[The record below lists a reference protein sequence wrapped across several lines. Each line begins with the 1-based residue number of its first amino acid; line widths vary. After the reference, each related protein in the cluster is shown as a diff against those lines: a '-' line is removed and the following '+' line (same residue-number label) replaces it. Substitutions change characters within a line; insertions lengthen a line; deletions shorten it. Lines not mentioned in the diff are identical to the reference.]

1 MRRISVQVFVSPKHL
16 VSGCAAGFLALAL
29 PFIGSATAEPNPDRT
44 AYFGETHVH
53 TSWSF
58 DAYIFGN
65 HITGPADAYKY
76 AKGGTIKHPLGYD
89 VKITTPLD
97 WMGVTDHSEYAGV
110 VRLSNDPSSSISK
123 LPIAKELVVHNAA
136 DIQRIYLWLGTSM
149 IKMEPVE
156 ALMKPEISDT
166 VWKANNKAADAAN
179 EPGKFT
185 AFCSYEWTSNPDF
198 RNMHRNL
205 FFKDCAKV
213 PSRPFSSLES
223 QAPEDLW
230 NWMDDQR
237 KAGIELLAISHNAN
251 LSGGLM
257 YPTEVNFKG
266 RPIDQAWA
274 ESRDRN
280 ERLTEIKQIKGAS
293 ETHPL
298 LSPNDEFANY
308 EILNYL
314 LGDPQGQFI
323 TIGGSYVRQA
333 LKDGVAMQQA
343 KGYNPFKTGVVG
355 GSDSHNTAVPYR
367 QENFFG
373 GHARLDGTV
382 KERMAGH
389 NFAGLDVR
397 FENPAGLT
405 GLWAEENTRESLF
418 EAMKRKETFAT
429 SGPRMQI
436 RFFAGWDYAED
447 VKEAEK
453 HEFWKIVPEWIKDR
467 AWVRTAYA
475 QGVPMGGDL
484 QPASAG
490 QKAPTFAVWATKDP
504 TSGNLDRIQIV
515 KGWTKDGQS
524 FEKIYDVVWAGERKP
539 DLVTGKVPAIGSTV
553 NIAEASYTNAIG
565 AVELKGVWT
574 DPDFDPS
581 LNAFYYARALEIPTP
596 RWTTIQAKELGV
608 SPPETVA
615 ATVQER
621 AWSSPIWYTPT
632 SDERTKSTTGR
643 TVEALEKQGAVA
655 LSDDELKE
663 LVSGKFIWLK
673 NTVTGGIIKSQWSK
687 EGLLL
692 MMNVDPRIPQP
703 SEFGDMKAHSYL
715 GDPNSAYSIANGQ
728 LVTNFGNREYTYK
741 VYKLDAVDPSAVGFQ
756 HSGASDDKK
765 AKPTYVF
772 ARSNEFGYAN
782 YEVIDAP
789 VFLGTEVKGAKV
801 PTE

>member
-1 MRRISVQVFVSPKHL
+1 MLQRTSSRMKWMARAS
-16 VSGCAAGFLALAL
+16 ALAL
-29 PFIGSATAEPNPDRT
+29 LACSPALADPNPDRN

-76 AKGGTIKHPLGYD
+76 AKGQPIKHPLGYN

-110 VRLSNDPSSSISK
+110 VRLSNDPGSPISK
-123 LPIAKELVVHNAA
+123 LPIADQLKVKDAA

-149 IKMEPVE
+149 IKMQPIE
-156 ALMKPEISDT
+156 ALVKPEISDT
-166 VWKANNKAADAAN
+166 VWKANNEAADAAN

-198 RNMHRNL
+198 RNMHRNI

-230 NWMDDQR
+230 KWMDGQR
-237 KAGIELLAISHNAN
+237 QAGNELLAISHNAN

-257 YPTEVNFKG
+257 YPTELDFKG

-323 TIGGSYVRQA
+323 TLGGSYVRQA

-343 KGYNPFKTGVVG
+343 RGYNPYKTGVVG

-373 GHARLDGTV
+373 GHARLDGTI

-405 GLWAEENTRESLF
+405 GVWAEENTRASLF

-429 SGPRMQI
+429 SGPRI
-436 RFFAGWDYAED
+436 KLRFFAGWDYA
-447 VKEAEK
+447 
-453 HEFWKIVPEWIKDR
+453 KDR
-467 AWVRTAYA
+467 KAEQRHQAAWNFVPDWLKDRYWVKAAYK

-484 QPASAG
+484 APLTAG
-490 QKAPTFAVWATKDP
+490 KTAPSFAVWAVKDP

-515 KGWTKDGQS
+515 KGWSKNGQS
-524 FEKIYDVVWAGERKP
+524 FEKVFDVVWAGDRKP
-539 DLVTGKVPAIGSTV
+539 DSVTGKVPAIGSTV
-553 NIAEASYTNAIG
+553 DIKQASYKNSIG
-565 AVELKGVWT
+565 AAELKAVWS
-574 DPDFDPS
+574 DPEFDPADD
-581 LNAFYYARALEIPTP
+581 AFYYARVLEIPTP
-596 RWTTIQAKELGV
+596 RWTTIQAKELGI
-608 SPPETVA
+608 SPPEMVA

-621 AWSSPIWYTPT
+621 AWSSPIWYAPT
-632 SDERTKSTTGR
+632 AEQRASARKGTT
-643 TVEALEKQGAVA
+643 EAELKGQGAVA
-655 LSDDELKE
+655 LDEAALKE
-663 LVSGKFIWLK
+663 LLVGKYTWLR
-673 NTVTGGIIKSQWSK
+673 NNVTGSVFKVEWSK
-687 EGLLL
+687 EGQMQLQH
-692 MMNVDPRIPQP
+692 VDPRFPQP
-703 SEFGDMKAHSYL
+703 SEVGDVTSDAYL
-715 GDPNSAYSIANGQ
+715 GSSKGYSIHDGKVA
-728 LVTNFGNREYTYK
+728 TWFGNREYDFT
-741 VYKLDAVDPSAVGFQ
+741 VYKLAGSDP
-756 HSGASDDKK
+756 KK
-765 AKPTYVF
+765 GDTYIA

-782 YEVIDAP
+782 YEIVPTP
-789 VFLGTEVKGAKV
+789 VFLGTEVKDLTV
-801 PTE
+801 PK